1 MQTMSQSATVASV
14 VRNDP
19 SESAFRKK
27 GLLLI
32 DDDEAFCRLVKA
44 AADARGIP
52 MTCYASLEQMPSLGA
67 LGDYDLAILDYNL
80 RAFTGLEIAE
90 YVDVFFDQLPVLI
103 VSIDNLEN
111 NSAERW
117 PACVRKFVNKAFG
130 PFAIVQRAL
139 AVFEEAQADYFV
151 RSTRRM
157 AARVH

>member
-1 MQTMSQSATVASV
+1 MTQSASVASAI
-14 VRNDP
+14 RPDP
-19 SESAFRKK
+19 TESAFRKK

-32 DDDEAFCRLVKA
+32 DDDESFCRLVKA

-52 MTCYASLEQMPSLGA
+52 ITCFASLEQMPSLGA
-67 LGDYDLAILDYNL
+67 LGDYDLAIIDYNL

-117 PACVRKFVNKAFG
+117 PTCVRKFVNKAFG

-139 AVFEEAQADYFV
+139 AVFQEAQVDFFV
-151 RSTRRM
+151 RTTRRIGRM
-157 AARVH
+157 H